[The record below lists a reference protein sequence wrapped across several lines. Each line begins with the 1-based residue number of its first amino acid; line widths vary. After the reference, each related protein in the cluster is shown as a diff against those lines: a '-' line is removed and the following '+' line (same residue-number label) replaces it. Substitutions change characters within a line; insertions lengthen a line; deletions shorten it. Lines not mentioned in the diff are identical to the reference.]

1 MLASFPP
8 DSAKFSADIDPENPW
23 WIGEK
28 YDGVR
33 ACWNSSEQQLY
44 PILNLVV
51 IFYLFFDTINI

>member
-44 PILNLVV
+44 PIFELGSYFLF
-51 IFYLFFDTINI
+51 IF